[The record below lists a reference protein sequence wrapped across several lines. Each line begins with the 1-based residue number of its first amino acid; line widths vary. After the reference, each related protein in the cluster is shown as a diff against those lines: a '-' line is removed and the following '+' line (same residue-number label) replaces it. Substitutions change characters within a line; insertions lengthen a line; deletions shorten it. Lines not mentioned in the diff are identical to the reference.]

1 MKNKTIDIVIENFL
15 YGGTTTHLLNFIN
28 SKTCKNYKFRII
40 TNKNNVAIQ
49 SIKKTCDME
58 RVKIV
63 QYQSF
68 NYFQLQSY
76 SLKIIFFIFK
86 PILFLISIIQMFILL
101 KNAKTNIILLS
112 CGGYG
117 DFRSEMAAAIST
129 LFLPKKKVFLL
140 IHHCYLKPKLWNFL
154 INLVNRL
161 ISKLVVTIIFVSNST
176 RRSIQN
182 NTNLVNKNTRY
193 KIIYNGVNV
202 KRIKTKN
209 LKQFKTKKGIIK
221 IGILSRIEEYKG
233 HLDLIY
239 AFSDLTKKEKEK
251 FKVFLIGNG
260 SDKFVNRLK
269 NLIFDKELNKYFKII
284 NFINE
289 ESFTIFR
296 NLDLTLSLTKD
307 FEGFGYSIAESL
319 YAETPVI
326 STDVGG
332 VSEYL
337 NNEVAN
343 VIKSE
348 EKGKITML
356 LRDFL
361 INKKAWKKKA
371 KLGKKL
377 IINHFNSEK
386 MSKEFLKVLK

>member
-63 QYQSF
+63 KYQSF

-176 RRSIQN
+176 RKSIQN

>member
-289 ESFTIFR
+289 ESFTIFK

>member
-28 SKTCKNYKFRII
+28 SKTCENYKFRII

-49 SIKKTCDME
+49 SIRKTCDME

-76 SLKIIFFIFK
+76 SLKIIFFILK
-86 PILFLISIIQMFILL
+86 PILFLISIIQMFLLL
-101 KNAKTNIILLS
+101 KNGKTNIILLS

-154 INLVNRL
+154 INLANRL
-161 ISKLVVTIIFVSNST
+161 ISKLVMTIIFVSNST
-176 RRSIQN
+176 RRSIEN

-193 KIIYNGVNV
+193 KIIYNGVNI

-289 ESFTIFR
+289 ESFTIFK

-361 INKKAWKKKA
+361 INKKVWKKKA

-377 IINHFNSEK
+377 IIKHFNSEK

>member
-1 MKNKTIDIVIENFL
+1 M
-15 YGGTTTHLLNFIN
+15 
-28 SKTCKNYKFRII
+28 
-40 TNKNNVAIQ
+40 
-49 SIKKTCDME
+49 
-58 RVKIV
+58 
-63 QYQSF
+63 
-68 NYFQLQSY
+68 
-76 SLKIIFFIFK
+76 
-86 PILFLISIIQMFILL
+86 
-101 KNAKTNIILLS
+101 
-112 CGGYG
+112 
-117 DFRSEMAAAIST
+117 
-129 LFLPKKKVFLL
+129 
-140 IHHCYLKPKLWNFL
+140 
-154 INLVNRL
+154 
-161 ISKLVVTIIFVSNST
+161 TIIFVSNST

-193 KIIYNGVNV
+193 KIIYNGVNI

-289 ESFTIFR
+289 ESFTIFK

-348 EKGKITML
+348 EKE
-356 LRDFL
+356 
-361 INKKAWKKKA
+361 N
-371 KLGKKL
+371 
-377 IINHFNSEK
+377 NSC
-386 MSKEFLKVLK
+386 